1 MSAIPFLL
9 ALLLTPA
16 GKAAPTPA
24 PAPDPLQAVLET
36 RGLQSAYNPVLL
48 AFLTEEAKGRLPETQ
63 RKAALEQLVAGFRQE
78 IQVRAGQQAVAGLAT
93 ALGAVLG
100 GAAGQGI
107 SEGAAQVWTDWVNA
121 AFTLQKAGYKEETT
135 PFFQNCL
142 ETFPYD
148 ELRARCA
155 AGLAA
160 ADPDKAFSVLIGLLD
175 SKNGEEVNAAALR
188 LLGRLAASEGFPQEK
203 KDAVVDELIKRTHG
217 MLNTSLYPA
226 AIDGLMRAKDP
237 RAVEP
242 LRGLTK
248 GMMKGP
254 EVKRA
259 ALRALLLGYADAGA
273 REALQKDLKGGF
285 MKEPKDQVAAA
296 LVLIEAGDAAG
307 LDFALQYLSKKK
319 KKDPD
324 FSPELVFGLVERG
337 DDAARGILAK
347 AVVVQDPGDWIAA
360 DMAIGM
366 LSLGDAS
373 AIEIV
378 RSALGKKDWPETRI
392 RAAVALA
399 GQKDYSGIPVLKQMT
414 ESEGLL
420 KTAFKLALGNAP
432 DVESMRVAVA
442 SGLGRIDHKDAVPIL
457 TALLQDKSDRVR
469 LAAAYAL
476 SGLKDPAALDGLPR
490 ALETDYGKEGSRSR
504 NPEVRAHLLR
514 SAASRFPEDPRTA
527 ALLKAG
533 SATDVVSVKFLAL
546 AETRMASR

>member
-1 MSAIPFLL
+1 MNATALVLGLLL
-9 ALLLTPA
+9 APA
-16 GKAAPTPA
+16 GKTVATPA
-24 PAPDPLQAVLET
+24 PPDPLQVLIDA

-48 AFLTEEAKGRLPETQ
+48 SFLTDEAKGRLPEAQ

-93 ALGAVLG
+93 ALGEILG

-107 SEGAAQVWTDWVNA
+107 SEGAAQVWTDWVDA

-148 ELRARCA
+148 GLRARCA

-160 ADPDKAFSVLIGLLD
+160 ADPDKAFSILMGLLD
-175 SKNGEEVNAAALR
+175 GKHGDAVNATALR
-188 LLGRLAASEGFPQEK
+188 LLGGLAADEGFPKEK

-217 MLNTSLYPA
+217 MMNTSLYPA
-226 AIDGLMRAKDP
+226 AIEGLTRAKDP

-273 REALQKDLKGGF
+273 RDSLQKDLKGGF

-307 LDFALQYLSKKK
+307 LDFALQYLSRKK

-324 FSPELVFGLVERG
+324 FSPELCSALVERG
-337 DDAARGILAK
+337 DDAAKGVLAK
-347 AVVVQDPGDWIAA
+347 AVVTQDPGDWIKA
-360 DMAIGM
+360 DMAIG
-366 LSLGDAS
+366 LLQLGDAS
-373 AIEIV
+373 AIETV
-378 RSALGKKDWPETRI
+378 RAALGKKDWPETRI

-399 GQKDYSGIPVLKQMT
+399 GQKDYSGVPVLKQMT

-420 KTAFKLALGNAP
+420 KTAFKLALGNAL

-442 SGLGRIDHKDAVPIL
+442 SGLGRIDSKDAVPL
-457 TALLQDKSDRVR
+457 LVALLLDKSERVR
-469 LAAAYAL
+469 LSAAYAL
-476 SGLKDPAALDGLPR
+476 SRMTDAAALDGLGR

-514 SAASRFPEDPRTA
+514 SAAARFPADPRTR
-527 ALLKAG
+527 ALLDAG
-533 SATDVVSVKFLAL
+533 SAADAVSVRFLAL
-546 AETRMASR
+546 AETRLASR